1 MIKAPFKILLV
12 EDNPGDARLIK
23 EMLADARA
31 EDLTVEWVSL
41 LADGLERLRQDK
53 FDLVLLDLGLPDSS
67 GLDTFIKAHAQAP
80 HMPFVVLSGLADITL
95 ALTAV
100 RQGAQDYLFKDET
113 DSNQLLRAI
122 RYATQRKQAELA
134 LEAERKKLY
143 AVLNSLPAYVYL
155 KKADFSIHFAN
166 RRFTETF
173 GEPANRRC
181 YEILSGRSEP
191 CEHCKAIEVF
201 KTKTPQ
207 QGEWTSPQN
216 GRIYEVHNYPFCVDD
231 DLLVLTLG
239 LDITA
244 RKHADE
250 KLRESEQNLRYLA
263 SQLLTAQERE
273 RERISRELHDEL
285 GQSLLVMKLQAG
297 YIEKQLPQ
305 EQAVLKQ
312 ECRKLT
318 GQFDQLVDEVRR
330 LARDLSPTMVRDLGL
345 ALALNRL
352 VRDFS
357 RLYGVQAEV
366 EQTDVI
372 DQLLSREAQINIYRI
387 FQESLTN
394 IGKYA
399 QASSLQVVIKAE
411 AGQVSFLIADN
422 GKGFKVEEVWGR
434 DPASRGLGLMAME
447 ERARM
452 MGGVLEIKSQEGQGT
467 QLTFQIPVNPSQTG

>member
-1 MIKAPFKILLV
+1 MLDTPLKILLV
-12 EDNPGDARLIK
+12 EDNPGDARLIR
-23 EMLADARA
+23 EMLAEAGN
-31 EDLTVEWVSL
+31 DLFTLEWSST
-41 LADGLERLRQDK
+41 LAAGLDRLSRSEI
-53 FDLVLLDLGLPDSS
+53 DLVLLDLGLPDSL
-67 GLDTFIKAHAQAP
+67 GLDTFIKAYAHAP
-80 HMPFVVLSGLADITL
+80 EVPFVVLSGLSDETL

-100 RQGAQDYLFKDET
+100 RQGAQDYLFKHET

-122 RYATQRKQAELA
+122 RYATERKQTELA
-134 LEAERKKLY
+134 LEAEKKKLY

-173 GEPANRRC
+173 GELANRRC
-181 YEILSGRSEP
+181 YEVLWGRTEP
-191 CEHCKAIEVF
+191 CEHCKTLEVF

-207 QGEWTSPQN
+207 QGEWTSPLN
-216 GRIYEVHNYPFCVDD
+216 GRTYEVHNYPFCADD
-231 DLLVLTLG
+231 ELLVLTLG

-244 RKHADE
+244 SKQADE
-250 KLRESEQNLRYLA
+250 KLRESQQNLRYLA

-285 GQSLLVMKLQAG
+285 GQSLLVLKLQAG
-297 YIEKQLPQ
+297 YIEKRLPE

-318 GQFDQLVDEVRR
+318 DQFDKLVDEVRR

-345 ALALNRL
+345 ASALNRL
-352 VRDFS
+352 IRDFS

-447 ERARM
+447 ERVHM

-467 QLTFQIPVNPSQTG
+467 QLTFKIPVSPSQTD

>member
-1 MIKAPFKILLV
+1 MFKAPFKILLV
-12 EDNPGDARLIK
+12 EDNPGDARLIQ
-23 EMLADARA
+23 EMLADARVQN
-31 EDLTVEWVSL
+31 LTVEWVSRL
-41 LADGLERLRQDK
+41 TDGLEGLSRDK

-67 GLDTFIKAHAQAP
+67 GMDTFIKTHAQAP
-80 HMPFVVLSGLADITL
+80 QVPIVVLSGLADETL

-122 RYATQRKQAELA
+122 RYATERKQAELA
-134 LEAERKKLY
+134 LGAERKKLY

-173 GEPANRRC
+173 GESENRRC
-181 YEILSGRSEP
+181 YEVLRGRSEP
-191 CEHCKAIEVF
+191 CEHCKTLEVF

-207 QGEWTSPQN
+207 QGEWTSPLN
-216 GRIYEVHNYPFCVDD
+216 GRTYEVHNYPFCVDN

-244 RKHADE
+244 RKQADE

-352 VRDFS
+352 IRDFS
-357 RLYGVQAEV
+357 GLYGVQAEV

-411 AGQVSFLIADN
+411 NGQVSFLIADN

-467 QLTFQIPVNPSQTG
+467 QLTFQIPVSSSQTG